1 MFLLDMGS
9 AFIMLWKTIAALYQ
23 TSNGIQDVFLCIFF
37 FTGSEICYYCAGAGG
52 SSRSLQDAQIVV

>member
-23 TSNGIQDVFLCIFF
+23 TPNGIQDVFLCVFLLDQRSVFIVKVL
-37 FTGSEICYYCAGAGG
+37 EAPAGP
-52 SSRSLQDAQIVV
+52 SRMPR